1 MRYLCLILPCIA
13 SLAFAPNATAEV
25 IVREVW
31 VRSTPGTARGSAAYA
46 IIENTSA
53 KADRLMEVS
62 SPDADKVEIHES
74 KMNGAIMSMSPIE
87 TVPVPARGTLDL
99 KPGGVHVMIMG
110 LTRPLKAGET
120 LPLTFS
126 FEFFGDVDVNAM
138 VAPLA
143 AARYPGPKKSP

>member
-1 MRYLCLILPCIA
+1 MRHLCLILPCLA
-13 SLAFAPNATAEV
+13 GLAFAPVASAEV

-31 VRSTPGTARGSAAYA
+31 VRSTPGNARGSAAYA
-46 IIENTSA
+46 VIENTSA

-62 SPDADKVEIHES
+62 SPDADKVELHES
-74 KMNGAIMSMSPIE
+74 KSSGGIMSMSPIE
-87 TVPVPARGTLDL
+87 TVPVPARGKLDL

-138 VAPLA
+138 VAPLSA
-143 AARYPGPKKSP
+143 SGYPGPKP